1 MSETEDLASHFR
13 LQQIIDEPTY
23 FLVETSSCTDLILTY
38 NQCLESGSEA
48 HQSTHP
54 NWYH

>member
-1 MSETEDLASHFR
+1 MSETEDLASHFK

-48 HQSTHP
+48 H
-54 NWYH
+54 